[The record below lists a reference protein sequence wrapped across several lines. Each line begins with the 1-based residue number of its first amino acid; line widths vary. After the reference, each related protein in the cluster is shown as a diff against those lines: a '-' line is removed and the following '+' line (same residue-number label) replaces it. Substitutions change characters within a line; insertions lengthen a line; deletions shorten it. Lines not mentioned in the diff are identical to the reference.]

1 MRPLYEMGRGRR
13 PEAITVRSWL
23 ELVDALYRGAWDPGI
38 GRFRATV
45 IYRGMGDE
53 RNSLNTTLLRIAAG
67 HPDAGKLESHILRNF
82 QKYAHASAA
91 AGNSVWHW
99 LALAQHHG
107 LQTRLL
113 DWTYSPFV
121 AAHFATE
128 DLTMYGRDGVIWCI
142 NHRES
147 NEFLPDALRAELES
161 AGADVFTA
169 EMLDRVCRSLEDLEK
184 LSENEFV
191 LFLEPPSLDARIV
204 NQFALFALS
213 SRTGCTLDNWL
224 GAHPD
229 VARKIVIPSNLKWE
243 IRDKLDQAGITERVL
258 YPGLDGIA
266 RWLSRYYRPRNASG
280 KLPLPSTDEP
290 ARPVRPRM
298 SGRRKR

>member
-1 MRPLYEMGRGRR
+1 MGRGRNK
-13 PEAITVRSWL
+13 PESNTIRSWV

-53 RNSLNTTLLRIAAG
+53 RNSLNTTLVRVAAG
-67 HPDAGKLESHILRNF
+67 HPDISKLEAHILRNF
-82 QKYAHASAA
+82 RKYAHATAA

-121 AAHFATE
+121 AAHFATA
-128 DLTMYGRDGVIWCI
+128 DLTTYDRDGVIWCI

-147 NEFLPDALRAELES
+147 NGFLPAVLSAELEA

-184 LSENEFV
+184 LSEEEFV

-204 NQFALFALS
+204 NQFALFSLS
-213 SRTGCTLDNWL
+213 SRTSCTLDHWL

-229 VARKIVIPSNLKWE
+229 VARKIVIPANLKWE

-266 RWLSRYYRPRNASG
+266 RWLSRYYLPGNASG
-280 KLPLPSTDEP
+280 KLPLPATDEP
-290 ARPVRPRM
+290 ARRVRSTRK
-298 SGRRKR
+298 SERRKR

>member
-1 MRPLYEMGRGRR
+1 MSVSHEVVVRGW
-13 PEAITVRSWL
+13 I
-23 ELVDALYRGAWDPGI
+23 ELVDELYRGSWDPGI
-38 GRFRATV
+38 GRFRSSFV
-45 IYRGMGDE
+45 YRGMGDV
-53 RNSLNTTLLRIAAG
+53 SCGLNTKLVRVAAG
-67 HPDAGKLESHILRNF
+67 FSEIAKLEAHILRNF
-82 QKYAHASAA
+82 RKYAHATAA

-128 DLTMYGRDGVIWCI
+128 CLDMYDRDGVIWCI

-147 NEFLPDALRAELES
+147 NRFLPKSLCSELDS

-169 EMLDRVCRSLEDLEK
+169 EMLDEICRSLDELEE
-184 LSENEFV
+184 LSEEEFV

-204 NQFALFALS
+204 NQFALFS
-213 SRTGCTLDNWL
+213 MTSRASCTLDSWL
-224 GAHPD
+224 GEHPQ
-229 VARKIVIPSNLKWE
+229 VARKIIVPASLKWE
-243 IRDKLDQAGITERVL
+243 IRDKLDQAGITERML

-266 RWLSRYYRPRNASG
+266 RWLSRYYLPRNTNFDDPNKTSPS
-280 KLPLPSTDEP
+280 PLDTEH
-290 ARPVRPRM
+290 
-298 SGRRKR
+298 